1 MASLYI
7 RKYISYFFLWSCI
20 SPVLALARKVFT
32 NKKQCF
38 NDIWDVK
45 DTFPRDWSLNFTKNP
60 EWNNKNATLSL
71 KLSTCLQY
79 CGHGFSWY
87 SSEEQMNRILV
98 WLIPLLVLMG
108 NKHLPPLAINIK
120 IFSLLHFVGDPIDSM
135 LSLQHTL
142 AVRRAAYLWAK
153 AEKVDYRHELAT
165 VVWAID
171 SLNSDRFDSVT
182 RTLQPHLSDNNFRH
196 SIKYAA
202 ADIHDVTVRE
212 ITRTTLAILT
222 YLSTIIMTFVKA
234 SSDNN
239 QSTTLPGNR
248 VALAML
254 CSWMIPAVLLSAA
267 AGRFST
273 SKSSIRSI
281 QRLERHLSLPT
292 GTLVP
297 EKYRSCFHGLYPE
310 REDGPEAASSWSG
323 GTYVFRPSKFLLF
336 RRSARVSLSVLMFP
350 SSLLIFC
357 FALLPVIVA
366 VIIAINIS
374 YITPTEGFG
383 CRSGAHLAITT
394 AWILS
399 FLFTTLVTKKRI
411 ATGKYL
417 LTIIALKDAIVGPA
431 VLLTIS
437 IIYAGLFNSCYCWTN
452 GLNGILYPPLRVD
465 INIEPKLQD
474 NVKKGYPKLVGIG
487 IGVQILIFLLMWSF
501 VWSTEPFW
509 GRINIFQKL
518 KMAWWRKEGNPQR
531 RRTESQTM
539 LLTDSRRESVI

>member
-1 MASLYI
+1 MASLHI

-45 DTFPRDWSLNFTKNP
+45 DTFPSDWSLNFTKNP

-239 QSTTLPGNR
+239 
-248 VALAML
+248 
-254 CSWMIPAVLLSAA
+254 
-267 AGRFST
+267 
-273 SKSSIRSI
+273 
-281 QRLERHLSLPT
+281 H
-292 GTLVP
+292 
-297 EKYRSCFHGLYPE
+297 
-310 REDGPEAASSWSG
+310 
-323 GTYVFRPSKFLLF
+323 
-336 RRSARVSLSVLMFP
+336 
-350 SSLLIFC
+350 
-357 FALLPVIVA
+357 
-366 VIIAINIS
+366 
-374 YITPTEGFG
+374 
-383 CRSGAHLAITT
+383 
-394 AWILS
+394 
-399 FLFTTLVTKKRI
+399 
-411 ATGKYL
+411 
-417 LTIIALKDAIVGPA
+417 
-431 VLLTIS
+431 
-437 IIYAGLFNSCYCWTN
+437 
-452 GLNGILYPPLRVD
+452 PLR
-465 INIEPKLQD
+465 
-474 NVKKGYPKLVGIG
+474 
-487 IGVQILIFLLMWSF
+487 FLE
-501 VWSTEPFW
+501 TELP
-509 GRINIFQKL
+509 
-518 KMAWWRKEGNPQR
+518 
-531 RRTESQTM
+531 SQCSA
-539 LLTDSRRESVI
+539 LG